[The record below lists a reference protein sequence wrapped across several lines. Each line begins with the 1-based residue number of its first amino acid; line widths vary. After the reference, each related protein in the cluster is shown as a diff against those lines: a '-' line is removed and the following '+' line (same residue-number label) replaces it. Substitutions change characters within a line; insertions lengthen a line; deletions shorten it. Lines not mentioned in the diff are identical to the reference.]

1 MYAYTYTPEF
11 TVLRIN
17 VLSSYISNFSL
28 PISFLKAYK
37 DPASTEDG
45 LYNQLKESKLK
56 MIPSEAIE

>member
-1 MYAYTYTPEF
+1 MRDYLLCQYP
-11 TVLRIN
+11 
-17 VLSSYISNFSL
+17 
-28 PISFLKAYK
+28 SFKPYK